1 MNIKKVKKWFGRMR
15 AVCLH
20 CIDPGAQLLY
30 IPPASPALK
39 ADKCEPLFAE

>member
-1 MNIKKVKKWFGRMR
+1 MGWMG
-15 AVCLH
+15 AVCIH

-39 ADKCEPLFAE
+39 ADKWERLFAE